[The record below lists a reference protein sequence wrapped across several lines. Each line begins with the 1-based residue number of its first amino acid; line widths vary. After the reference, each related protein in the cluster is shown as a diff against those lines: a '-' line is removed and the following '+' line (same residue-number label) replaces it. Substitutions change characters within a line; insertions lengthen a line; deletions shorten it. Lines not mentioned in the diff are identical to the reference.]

1 MNSLPAP
8 KPLDYR
14 AKDNTKDTAMT
25 ADSNPKL
32 QVIPTAVPE
41 VLIIE
46 PKAFG
51 DNRGWFTESFNA
63 SDFASATGLNVQ
75 FVQDN
80 HSFSRQW
87 TLRGMHYQLKHTQGK
102 LVRVTAGSVFDVAV
116 DMRKD
121 SSTFGK
127 WVGVELSAENHKQLW
142 VPPGFAHGFLVL
154 SETAEFLYKTTDYYD
169 PSSEA
174 CLSWCD
180 PRVKIDWPI
189 PLGKQA
195 LLNAKDAAG
204 LSWDQA
210 PKF

>member
-1 MNSLPAP
+1 MNSIPARN
-8 KPLDYR
+8 PLAYQ
-14 AKDNTKDTAMT
+14 AKGKLMKAE
-25 ADSNPKL
+25 SNPKL
-32 QVIPTAVPE
+32 QVTPTVIPD
-41 VLIIE
+41 VLVLE
-46 PKAFG
+46 PQVFG

-63 SDFASATGLNVQ
+63 NDFRKATGLDVE

-102 LVRVTAGSVFDVAV
+102 LVRVTAGSVFDVTV
-116 DMRKD
+116 DMRIG

-127 WVGVELSAENHKQLW
+127 WVGAELSSKNHKQLW
-142 VPPGFAHGFLVL
+142 IPPGFAHGFLVL

-169 PSSEA
+169 PQSEA

-180 PRVKIDWPI
+180 PTVNIDWPI
-189 PLGKQA
+189 PLGSQA

-204 LSWDQA
+204 LAWAQA